1 MASPTG
7 GDIAQPDARERLRQH
22 FSSGNTPQRWDDL
35 WAAGTFLPWDRGT
48 PNPALIDVLETRK
61 DLLGEPLVD
70 GRRKKVLIPG
80 CGKGYDVY
88 LFAACG
94 YDAVGLEGSKH
105 ALEACEGFRGEVEG
119 KEEYSVRDEK
129 VGRGTVKFVEGDF
142 FKSEW
147 EGGVV
152 DGGFDVIY
160 DYTFLCALPPSLR
173 AAWSLRMSTLLAPS
187 GNLVCLEF
195 PTYKEPSTGGP
206 PWALPSEVYEMLLPW
221 PGQEPKYNDEGYI
234 IKEPREPDSKGLV
247 RVAHW
252 QPERTHEVGK
262 GTDWVGVWQHANP

>member
-1 MASPTG
+1 MPPPTG

-22 FSSGNTPQRWDDL
+22 FLAENTPKRWDDL

-61 DLLGEPLVD
+61 DLLGEPLVE
-70 GRRKKVLIPG
+70 GHRKKVLVPG

-119 KEEYSVRDEK
+119 KEEYRVRDEK
-129 VGRGTVKFVEGDF
+129 VGRGSVRFVEGDF

-147 EGGVV
+147 EGGVA

-160 DYTFLCALPPSLR
+160 DYTVSLLIPRLYSCVVLCNGLMQVYEVSLCAYPFTSSSLV
-173 AAWSLRMSTLLAPS
+173 AAH
-187 GNLVCLEF
+187 
-195 PTYKEPSTGGP
+195 
-206 PWALPSEVYEMLLPW
+206 VYSSC
-221 PGQEPKYNDEGYI
+221 
-234 IKEPREPDSKGLV
+234 SKRKFGM
-247 RVAHW
+247 
-252 QPERTHEVGK
+252 P
-262 GTDWVGVWQHANP
+262 